1 MFTATKA
8 VRPMSIIGVYHLATS
23 TICSELRSVGADLV
37 RIVMD
42 DKVKLSGVQCCGS
55 LSA

>member
-8 VRPMSIIGVYHLATS
+8 VRPMSIGVYHLATS